1 MSDTV
6 EFEGTI
12 TEVLPNQMFRVR
24 LENDHEVTAYVSGR
38 MRKHKI
44 RLVAG
49 DSVEVALSVYDL
61 SKGRISKRL

>member
-1 MSDTV
+1 MTDTV

>member
-1 MSDTV
+1 VSDTV